1 MTTVDRFIANTPG
14 LATAPVSFLKVDTE
28 GHDAFVLKGAWKAL
42 EHKQIGMLAFE
53 YGSHWNDTERE
64 SPLLSGV
71 VADLDQLGYDSYLVG
86 RKVMLQLNAGL
97 WSYVYAEHPLI
108 NVMAILRAHP
118 IKVGCAACVLS
129 VDHAGMRKRPTTR
142 LSRRRWSTPRS
153 SQRAAAV
160 DRAGAPA
167 LQEGELDMHVVHWCF
182 VAQEPPLGNNRPM
195 PRARMQSSVCAR
207 SAEPKCT

>member
-108 NVMAILRAHP
+108 NVMAILRTHP
-118 IKVGCAACVLS
+118 IKVGCAACVS
-129 VDHAGMRKRPTTR
+129 SMDPNPVNYSNRPLPVFTAQVVYPP
-142 LSRRRWSTPRS
+142 LLADGSCGAS
-153 SQRAAAV
+153 S
-160 DRAGAPA
+160 RAGASP
-167 LQEGELDMHVVHWCF
+167 G
-182 VAQEPPLGNNRPM
+182 R
-195 PRARMQSSVCAR
+195 
-207 SAEPKCT
+207 